1 MNLITNLED
10 KRVIE
15 VFAMNPKEEIMDY
28 KKTYIEKIP
37 FEERLLEAH
46 TDYELPLESEEND
59 VAFYKI
65 QYSSSDHWGS
75 SERHCLIKPRVSEE
89 EYKTLCDSLTIKY
102 INGELAK
109 AKAKRVMYSRVDQLL
124 NLKKTPLFLDN
135 LLITE
140 KYSSGWDLNGGKKMS
155 NILKLTRE
163 LFLLQLLESGDFE
176 FASNLKI
183 DEQLSLFDISKIAS
197 YNMSDLENLI
207 SYGIIKEDS
216 ILTKRIEGC
225 NLILA
230 RSKNI
235 K

>member
-10 KRVIE
+10 EKVIE
-15 VFAMNPKEEIMDY
+15 VFTMNPKKEMIDY
-28 KKTYIEKIP
+28 RKTYIETLP
-37 FEERLLEAH
+37 HEERLLEALA
-46 TDYELPLESEEND
+46 DYELPLESEENE
-59 VAFYKI
+59 VQFYKI

-75 SERHCLIKPRVSEE
+75 SERHCLRKPMVSEE

-140 KYSSGWDLNGGKKMS
+140 KYSSGWDLNYGKTMS
-155 NILKLTRE
+155 NILKLTKE

-176 FASNLKI
+176 FAANLKI

-197 YNMSDLENLI
+197 YNMSDIENLI

-216 ILTKRIEGC
+216 ILTKRIEGG
-225 NLILA
+225 NLILS
-230 RSKNI
+230 RVKSI